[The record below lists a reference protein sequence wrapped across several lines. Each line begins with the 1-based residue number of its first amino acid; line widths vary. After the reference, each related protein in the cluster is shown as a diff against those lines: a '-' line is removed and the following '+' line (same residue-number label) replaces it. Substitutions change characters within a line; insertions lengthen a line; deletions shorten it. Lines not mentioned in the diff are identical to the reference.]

1 MTKPPVKLSEEQ
13 LEVFRVLYPWFK
25 EEVFR
30 RREQMMRLTAF
41 GSAFLVLLLI
51 TILALSPPYPMH
63 LTIKVFAITGTA
75 LFSALFVYLILQQRD
90 RHRIAKQTLIEMEQV
105 LGLYKEGLYLVG
117 KALYPEDWQT
127 AWLNDRSVTVYVAVI
142 DGIDDSRRGF
152 DFKQRLTG
160 LHDSKNEASRNL
172 SPRSTSPHP
181 SLQRRGIRKEC
192 PLLQTIYSLS
202 FVRGAF
208 PKRECGWGREH
219 EQTLYLPYPSLQKR
233 GIRKECPLLRT
244 IYSLPFVRGG

>member
-105 LGLYKEGLYLVG
+105 LGLYEEGLYLVG

-127 AWLNDRSVTVYVAVI
+127 AWLNDRSVTV
-142 DGIDDSRRGF
+142 
-152 DFKQRLTG
+152 
-160 LHDSKNEASRNL
+160 
-172 SPRSTSPHP
+172 
-181 SLQRRGIRKEC
+181 
-192 PLLQTIYSLS
+192 
-202 FVRGAF
+202 
-208 PKRECGWGREH
+208 
-219 EQTLYLPYPSLQKR
+219 
-233 GIRKECPLLRT
+233 
-244 IYSLPFVRGG
+244 